1 MLRATLS
8 VVPSTDEM
16 AAPVVLS
23 FPSTTP
29 PGLQSAEGSS
39 RLRLELRR
47 NPSDRKKHQCEAVL
61 QNDTIKYTGVNYG
74 RDGTAAKSAGALLIG
89 VHHKGSGTV
98 KLATAQLYV
107 MKPAVKAPKVSLEP
121 PEEFSVTIGSGAE
134 FNDRKRQLV
143 SQLGAAKARKRQRV
157 ADTGAVS
164 SNAVLDASALNADI
178 SGAAREAADKPVVE
192 LSEQERHPLHP
203 PFELAATSAAHAYP
217 RSGFAPDRVWDSL
230 DYKPL
235 RVASKSAEE
244 REKLAAEPTL
254 FPPYVLGVLAGK
266 LPVDKL
272 ARTHLL
278 RATLFLTHMLRFSSL
293 KGMREPTIVTPMRE
307 GSEGHPDAQRLRVPP
322 DSWAQLLDDFTEPLS
337 ARYPDEMGEGKPK
350 KRQITTTMREKLAM
364 HCLAFALVHVGG
376 GRLRCDA
383 LAATLGLTEQKVG
396 FYLKQLGCVV
406 EKAGGGKVGVLRLP
420 LQFPEASRGG
430 PPKR

>member
-74 RDGTAAKSAGALLIG
+74 RDGTAAKSAGAFLIG

-98 KLATAQLYV
+98 KLAAAQLYV

-121 PEEFSVTIGSGAE
+121 PEEFSVTISSGAE
-134 FNDRKRQLV
+134 YNDRKRQLV

-164 SNAVLDASALNADI
+164 SNAVLDALALNADI

-192 LSEQERHPLHP
+192 LSEIKRHPLHP
-203 PFELAATSAAHAYP
+203 PFDLAATSAAHAYP
-217 RSGFAPDRVWDSL
+217 RSSFAPDRVWDSL

-235 RVASKSAEE
+235 RAASKSAEE
-244 REKLAAEPTL
+244 LEKLAAEPTL
-254 FPPYVLGVLAGK
+254 FPPYVLGLLAGK
-266 LPVDKL
+266 LPGDKL

-278 RATLFLTHMLRFSSL
+278 RATLYLTHMLRFSSL
-293 KGMREPTIVTPMRE
+293 HAPIAPIRE

-322 DSWAQLLDDFTEPLS
+322 DSWAQLLEDFTEPLS
-337 ARYPDEMGEGKPK
+337 AREGEPLREGFPT
-350 KRQITTTMREKLAM
+350 KRRVTPPLREKLAM
-364 HCLAFALVHVGG
+364 HCLALALVHVGG

-396 FYLKQLGCVV
+396 FYLKQLGCLV

-420 LQFPEASRGG
+420 LQFPKASRGG